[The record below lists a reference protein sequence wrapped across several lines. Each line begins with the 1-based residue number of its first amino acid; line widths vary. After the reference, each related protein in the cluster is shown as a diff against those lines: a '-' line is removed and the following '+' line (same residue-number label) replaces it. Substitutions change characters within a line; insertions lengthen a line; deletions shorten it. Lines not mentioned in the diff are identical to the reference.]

1 MSTDWGQPRSKTVT
15 WYDPLAS
22 AAAAA
27 AMTGR
32 EHLLAMQAGTM
43 PPPPIAALMD
53 MTLTDVGE
61 GTVQFRC
68 TPGES
73 AYNPIGMIH
82 GGLVCT
88 VLDTVTGCAVQ
99 TTLEAGLAYTSLEIK
114 VSYLRPV
121 HAGAGDLL
129 ANGRTL
135 RRGRRAAFA
144 EGEIRD
150 TEGRLVATASS
161 TLLVFPQPT

>member
-15 WYDPLAS
+15 WYDPVAAAAS
-22 AAAAA
+22 AAA
-27 AMTGR
+27 MSGR
-32 EHLLAMQAGTM
+32 EHLQAIAAGTM

-53 MTLTDVGE
+53 MTLVEVGE

-73 AYNPIGMIH
+73 AYNPIGMVH
-82 GGLVCT
+82 GGFVAT

-121 HAGAGDLL
+121 HTGAGDLI
-129 ANGRTL
+129 ANERTL

-144 EGEIRD
+144 EGEVRD
-150 TEGRLVATASS
+150 AEGRLVATASS
-161 TLLVFPQPT
+161 TLLVFPR